1 MVARHHIQEM
11 PSTGD
16 RYAVAIRISTLQLS
30 TGDRY
35 AVAMGLSTLELST
48 GDHYAAAMRRN

>member
-1 MVARHHIQEM
+1 MRATIFN
-11 PSTGD
+11 
-16 RYAVAIRISTLQLS
+16 AKLS

-35 AVAMGLSTLELST
+35 AAAMGLSTLELST